1 MPGSVLHTGWAAFGH
16 GGGRMRAVAAV
27 AASAV
32 ILAALLVLRC
42 IFPYFLGGF
51 DARLSAHLTVLGT
64 LSVLYGTSK
73 SVL

>member
-1 MPGSVLHTGWAAFGH
+1 
-16 GGGRMRAVAAV
+16 MRAVAAV

-64 LSVLYGTSK
+64 LSVLYDTSK